1 MVKQLILPIPSF
13 NPNIPPVGIVAPV
26 ATAPAKTGG
35 RKKESNKRKT
45 TVTGYDRSS

>member
-35 RKKESNKRKT
+35 RKKENKRKT
-45 TVTGYDRSS
+45 TVGNWL